1 MTRGL
6 PYGRQSRSIG
16 QEQRG
21 VLQIAALRE
30 TEAQLAAQLTLPR
43 CTGRQ
48 FLFDARSQPHRRHEG
63 QLAGSRLGSSGLGNG
78 ATQTQGAEE
87 PARGQ
92 ATEGGATAGGG
103 DEAFGQ

>member
-21 VLQIAALRE
+21 VFQIAALRE
-30 TEAQLAAQLTLPR
+30 TKAQLAAQLTLPR
-43 CTGRQ
+43 CTGRK

-63 QLAGSRLGSSGLGNG
+63 QLAGALLGSPGLGD
-78 ATQTQGAEE
+78 APTETESAEE

-103 DEAFGQ
+103 DEALGQ